1 MAGAGLL
8 LSTPSPNVTCLNS
21 YIFSLISVSPGA
33 PVNLSPNLIMLVPC
47 LMPLRVAGPIG
58 GLRKSLPALVRLLA
72 SWSWLIPPDICR
84 SFVICHIAR
93 AWAHCSLSLKWPFA
107 GDLEKPSSK
116 LQPKRPLLLG
126 PTDRVRL
133 SSSGLPAGGEVL
145 GFPSKVQV

>member
-84 SFVICHIAR
+84 SFMICHIAR

-116 LQPKRPLLLG
+116 LQPKRPSSLVPQTESGCPPLG
-126 PTDRVRL
+126 SQL
-133 SSSGLPAGGEVL
+133 GGR
-145 GFPSKVQV
+145 S